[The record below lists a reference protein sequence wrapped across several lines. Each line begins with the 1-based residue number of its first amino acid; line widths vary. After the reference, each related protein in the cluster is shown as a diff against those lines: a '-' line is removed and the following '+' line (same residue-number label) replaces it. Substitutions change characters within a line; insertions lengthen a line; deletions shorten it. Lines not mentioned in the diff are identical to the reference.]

1 LATSPKSIL
10 ITGVSTG
17 IGAATARHF
26 LRLGWRVYG
35 TVRKESDAG
44 NLVSTGCGLFTPVLL
59 DITDFPQISRACDE
73 VSTSLGDDPLDV
85 ICNNAGTSVPAV
97 TVHQSVNGFQTAV
110 QLNLV
115 APFAVT
121 QGFYPLLRKPGGRII
136 FVGSLAG
143 TDPLPFCAAYSAS
156 KHGIEALSGSL
167 GIELALHGVKSI
179 VVAPGSTKT
188 ALGDKVSSD
197 TPIEGMESEFGPAL
211 ARMASHMAEHA
222 SGAFSPGRV
231 ASVIE
236 RAAISKN
243 PKSRYI
249 ITPGYIDN
257 WLMPRLLGRT
267 WRDRRWIRRLFPLK
281 QENTGGFED
290 RIKDTQD

>member
-1 LATSPKSIL
+1 MTRLTNSLDTRMKSIL

-17 IGAATARHF
+17 IGAATAKHF
-26 LRLGWRVYG
+26 LSLGWRVFG
-35 TVRKESDAG
+35 TVRKASDADD
-44 NLVSTGCGLFTPVLL
+44 LVLSGGRLFTPVLL
-59 DITDFPQISRACDE
+59 DITDFQAISSACEE
-73 VSTSLGDDPLDV
+73 VSSCLGDDPLDV

-97 TVHQSVNGFQTAV
+97 TMHQSIHGFQSAV

-121 QGFYPLLRKPGGRII
+121 RGFYPLLRKPGGRII

-167 GIELALHGVKSI
+167 GIELALHGVSSI

-188 ALGDKVSSD
+188 ALGDKVSAD
-197 TPIEGMESEFGPAL
+197 TAIDGMASEFGPAL
-211 ARMASHMAEHA
+211 ARLASYMAEQA
-222 SGAFSPGRV
+222 SDAFSPERV
-231 ASVIE
+231 ALVIE
-236 RAAISKN
+236 SAATSKN

-249 ITPGYIDN
+249 ITPGYMSH
-257 WLMPRLLGRT
+257 WLMPRLLGNR
-267 WRDRRWIRRLFPLK
+267 WRDRRWVRRLFPLK
-281 QENTGGFED
+281 
-290 RIKDTQD
+290 